1 MDEVHEKSILLIG
14 PANSNKSIVAN
25 LLSEK
30 TNMPT
35 LSLDTSREKYYCDLK
50 YDREYANKLKRENGE
65 LARYEYNKP
74 FEAHYI
80 SNFLDDLSESSI
92 IKFES
97 TQTVYEQPELFA
109 KVYNCI
115 SKFANVILLLP
126 DIDLQDCWQQI
137 NRTCKV
143 PVGSDLSKLNWHL
156 VSSPCNSSLATY
168 TVYMC
173 GRDKEEITDEILE
186 YINSK
191 SKESVRHVA

>member
-1 MDEVHEKSILLIG
+1 MDEVYEKSILLIG
-14 PANSNKSIVAN
+14 PVNSNNNAIAS

-35 LSLDTSREKYYCDLK
+35 ISLDTAREKYYCDLD
-50 YDREYANKLKRENGE
+50 YDRDYANKLKRESGE
-65 LARYEYNKP
+65 LARYEYSKP

-80 SNFLDDLSESSI
+80 ASFISNIAEGSI
-92 IKFES
+92 IKFEA

-126 DIDLQDCWQQI
+126 DIDLQDCWKQI
-137 NRTCKV
+137 NRTCKI

-156 VSSPCNSSLATY
+156 VSSPCNSNLATY

-173 GRDKEEITDEILE
+173 GRDKEEITNEILE
-186 YINSK
+186 YVNSK
-191 SKESVRHVA
+191 QKESVKHVA

>member
-1 MDEVHEKSILLIG
+1 MDEVYERSILLIG
-14 PANSNKSIVAN
+14 PVNSNNNAIAS

-35 LSLDTSREKYYCDLK
+35 VSLDTAREKYYCDLD
-50 YDREYANKLKRENGE
+50 YDKDYASKLKRESGE
-65 LARYEYNKP
+65 LARYEYSKP

-80 SNFLDDLSESSI
+80 ANFISNIAEGSI
-92 IKFES
+92 IKFEA

-126 DIDLQDCWQQI
+126 DIDLQDCWKQI
-137 NRTCKV
+137 NRTCKI

-156 VSSPCNSSLATY
+156 VSSPCNSNLATY

-173 GRDKEEITDEILE
+173 GRDKEEITNEILE
-186 YINSK
+186 YVNSK
-191 SKESVRHVA
+191 QKESVKHVA

>member
-1 MDEVHEKSILLIG
+1 MDEVYERSILLIG
-14 PANSNKSIVAN
+14 PVNSNNNAIAS

-35 LSLDTSREKYYCDLK
+35 VSLDTAREKYYCDLD
-50 YDREYANKLKRENGE
+50 YDREYANKLKREGGE
-65 LARYEYNKP
+65 LARYEYSKP

-80 SNFLDDLSESSI
+80 ANFISNISEGSI
-92 IKFES
+92 IKFEA

-126 DIDLQDCWQQI
+126 DIDLQDCWKQI
-137 NRTCKV
+137 NKTCKI

-156 VSSPCNSSLATY
+156 VSSPCNSNLATY

-186 YINSK
+186 YVNSK
-191 SKESVRHVA
+191 QKESVKHVA

>member
-1 MDEVHEKSILLIG
+1 MDEVYERSILLIG
-14 PANSNKSIVAN
+14 PVNSNNNAIAS

-35 LSLDTSREKYYCDLK
+35 VSLDTAREKYYCDLD
-50 YDREYANKLKRENGE
+50 YDKDYASKLKRESGE
-65 LARYEYNKP
+65 LARYEYSKP

-80 SNFLDDLSESSI
+80 ASFISNIAEGSI
-92 IKFES
+92 IKFEA

-126 DIDLQDCWQQI
+126 DIDLQDCWKQI
-137 NRTCKV
+137 NRTCKI

-156 VSSPCNSSLATY
+156 VSSPCNSNLATY

-173 GRDKEEITDEILE
+173 GRDKEEITNEILE
-186 YINSK
+186 YVNSK
-191 SKESVRHVA
+191 QKESVKHVA